1 VPATG
6 IHREDEDF
14 GCLEGALGVAKFAE
28 GNASDVLDFDN
39 SADGLLLVGVDG
51 LERNRV
57 GFERNETLDLLFRVA
72 KNSRSL
78 RDFLGFRAC

>member
-39 SADGLLLVGVDG
+39 SADG
-51 LERNRV
+51 R
-57 GFERNETLDLLFRVA
+57 
-72 KNSRSL
+72 KRSL
-78 RDFLGFRAC
+78 GPTFNGGR

>member
-28 GNASDVLDFDN
+28 GNASDVLDFN
-39 SADGLLLVGVDG
+39 GG
-51 LERNRV
+51 R
-57 GFERNETLDLLFRVA
+57 
-72 KNSRSL
+72 
-78 RDFLGFRAC
+78 